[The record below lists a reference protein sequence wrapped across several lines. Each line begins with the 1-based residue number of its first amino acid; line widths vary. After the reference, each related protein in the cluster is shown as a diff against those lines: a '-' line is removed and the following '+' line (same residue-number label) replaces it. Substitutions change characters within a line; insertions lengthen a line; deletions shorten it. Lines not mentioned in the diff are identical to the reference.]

1 MVDFFKYSGQP
12 TEIPQ
17 YDFGRGFRALAQQR
31 LNEARLAEDIRSSK
45 ANEAGVQARHTDSMN
60 YNRESLDSTNDRYA
74 VGLADEQRTKEY
86 ESRINAKKQQ
96 DTLLK
101 TFNDYVARGDYS
113 RADMMLGQL
122 QSAGF
127 KVDRQPGQNGN
138 PIYRAEPPAFDGS
151 VGNLDASGI
160 RSQIGSGNNRPAQPV
175 SDSGQPPVSANPQQS
190 PPSDLFTEKNPFE
203 SLPGS
208 TQATPQPEPAGDN
221 FQAPAQPE
229 ANAIFR
235 PTPGQS
241 QEPTSTIPDG
251 STPGVEQ
258 EPKNPFDPYQMDTS
272 RIKQQNQARL
282 DPVLRGLIGATP
294 GRYQPNMGAYV
305 AGVREMGLP
314 LEESLESMQKPM
326 DTVAGLWKGE
336 MGANAAM
343 ARASMSQGSQE
354 SNRDLR
360 IIGMTRQ
367 FLNKVSQDYELPKAK
382 QDSEAIGGIRERLK
396 ARNPQDDLA
405 LLHDIRNLNQ
415 NGVATQPDIDA
426 IQQGNRTLWERGWN
440 ATIENFIT
448 SGMNESAREGL
459 LQALDL
465 IQRNRHERLQ
475 KGASQIMNS
484 IYTADNGTEQ
494 MAGLQFMAAQIP
506 RELWPE
512 EVKQFFDQQGGL
524 GKPEARADRGQ
535 RSSASVSVPA
545 NAPSTEPEDELDELM
560 K

>member
-1 MVDFFKYSGQP
+1 MPIDFSKYASRANPGE
-12 TEIPQ
+12 T
-17 YDFGRGFRALAQQR
+17 YDYGAGMRALAQQR
-31 LNEARLAEDIRSSK
+31 LNEAKLAEDQRQ
-45 ANEAGVQARHTDSMN
+45 ANMNEAGTQSRHADSMA

-86 ESRINAKKQQ
+86 QLKLDRKKQQ

-101 TFNDYVARGDYS
+101 DFNSLVARGDHS

-127 KVDRQPGQNGN
+127 KTDRQVGPDGM
-138 PIYRAEPPAFDGS
+138 PVYRAEPPAFDSSMGDIDS
-151 VGNLDASGI
+151 SGI
-160 RSQIGSGNNRPAQPV
+160 RSQIGSSQQQTIIPEDTGAIK
-175 SDSGQPPVSANPQQS
+175 PQEQS
-190 PPSDLFTEKNPFE
+190 LFQEKNPFD

-208 TQATPQPEPAGDN
+208 TQAMAQPEPAPDDGS
-221 FQAPAQPE
+221 FVAPPQPE
-229 ANAIFR
+229 ANAIFT
-235 PTPGQS
+235 PPGQS
-241 QEPTSTIPDG
+241 QEQPAAQPSAT
-251 STPGVEQ
+251 
-258 EPKNPFDPYQMDTS
+258 EPQNPFDPYRLDTS
-272 RIKQQNQARL
+272 NIRKQNQARM
-282 DPVLRGLIGATP
+282 DPMMRGLISATP
-294 GRYQPNMGAYV
+294 GRYQGNMGAFV
-305 AGVREMGLP
+305 SGAREMGMP
-314 LEESLESMQKPM
+314 LEETIETMQKPM

-343 ARASMSQGSQE
+343 ARASKSQGSQE

-367 FLNKVSQDYELPKAK
+367 FLNKVSQDYDLPKAK
-382 QDSEAIGGIRERLK
+382 QDFEAIDGIRERLN

-415 NGVATQPDIDA
+415 KGVATQPDIDA

-440 ATIENFIT
+440 ATLENFIQ

-459 LQALDL
+459 IQALDL
-465 IQRNRHERLQ
+465 MQQNRNERLQ
-475 KGASQIMNS
+475 KGAGQIMNS
-484 IYTADNGTEQ
+484 VYTADNGTEQ

-506 RELWPE
+506 RSLWPE

-524 GKPEARADRGQ
+524 GKPKANTHAGQ

-545 NAPSTEPEDELDELM
+545 SSSGEPEDELEGLINGN
-560 K
+560 

>member
-1 MVDFFKYSGQP
+1 MVEFFKYSGQQ

-17 YDFGRGFRALAQQR
+17 YDYGRGFRALAQHR
-31 LNEARLAEDIRSSK
+31 LQQARLAEDARQS
-45 ANEAGVQARHTDSMN
+45 NQQEAGTQSRHTDSMN
-60 YNRESLDSTNDRYA
+60 YNREALDSTNDRYA
-74 VGLADEQRTKEY
+74 VGLADEQRTREY
-86 ESRINAKKQQ
+86 QLKLDRKKQQ

-101 TFNDYVARGDYS
+101 DFNSLVARGDHS

-127 KVDRQPGQNGN
+127 KTDRQVGPDGM
-138 PIYRAEPPAFDGS
+138 PVYRAEPPAFDSSMGDIDS
-151 VGNLDASGI
+151 SGI
-160 RSQIGSGNNRPAQPV
+160 RSQIGSGNNRPAQP
-175 SDSGQPPVSANPQQS
+175 SSGNSSTSRLNNS
-190 PPSDLFTEKNPFE
+190 PSQSDLFTEKNPFD
-203 SLPGS
+203 SLPGA
-208 TQATPQPEPAGDN
+208 TQAMAQPEPVGDS

-229 ANAIFR
+229 ANAIFT
-235 PTPGQS
+235 PPGQS
-241 QEPTSTIPDG
+241 QEQPAAQPS
-251 STPGVEQ
+251 PG
-258 EPKNPFDPYQMDTS
+258 EPQNPFDPYRLDTS
-272 RIKQQNQARL
+272 NIRKQNQARM
-282 DPVLRGLIGATP
+282 DPMMRGLISATP
-294 GRYQPNMGAYV
+294 GRYQPNMGAFV
-305 AGVREMGLP
+305 SGAREMGMP
-314 LEESLESMQKPM
+314 LEETIETMQKPM

-367 FLNKVSQDYELPKAK
+367 FLNKVSQDYDLPKAK
-382 QDSEAIGGIRERLK
+382 QDFEAIDGIRERLS

-415 NGVATQPDIDA
+415 KGVATQPDIDA

-440 ATIENFIT
+440 ATLENFIQ

-459 LQALDL
+459 IQALDL
-465 IQRNRHERLQ
+465 MQQNRNERLQ
-475 KGASQIMNS
+475 KGAGQIMNS
-484 IYTADNGTEQ
+484 VYTADNGTEQ

-506 RELWPE
+506 RNLWPE

-524 GKPEARADRGQ
+524 GKPKANTHVGQ

>member
-12 TEIPQ
+12 TELPQ

-31 LNEARLAEDIRSSK
+31 LQEARLAEDIRSSK

-74 VGLADEQRTKEY
+74 VGLADEQRTREY
-86 ESRINAKKQQ
+86 QLKLDRKKQQ

-101 TFNDYVARGDYS
+101 DFNSLVARGDHS

-127 KVDRQPGQNGN
+127 KTDRQVGPDGM
-138 PIYRAEPPAFDGS
+138 PVYRAEPPQFDSSMGDIDS
-151 VGNLDASGI
+151 SGI
-160 RSQIGSGNNRPAQPV
+160 RSQIGSGNNQPFSPSIKAEVQPA
-175 SDSGQPPVSANPQQS
+175 PQS
-190 PPSDLFTEKNPFE
+190 NLFTEKNPFE
-203 SLPGS
+203 SLPG
-208 TQATPQPEPAGDN
+208 ATEAMTQPEPVGDSL
-221 FQAPAQPE
+221 QTPAQPE
-229 ANAIFR
+229 ANAIFT
-235 PTPGQS
+235 PPGQP
-241 QEPTSTIPDG
+241 QEQGSAQPSTA
-251 STPGVEQ
+251 
-258 EPKNPFDPYQMDTS
+258 EPQNPFDPYRLDTS
-272 RIKQQNQARL
+272 NIRKQNQARM
-282 DPVLRGLIGATP
+282 DPMMRGLISATP
-294 GRYQPNMGAYV
+294 GRYQPNMGAFV
-305 AGVREMGLP
+305 SGAREMGMP
-314 LEESLESMQKPM
+314 LEETIETMQKPM

-367 FLNKVSQDYELPKAK
+367 FLNKVSQDYDLPKAK
-382 QDSEAIGGIRERLK
+382 QDFEAIDGIRERLN

-415 NGVATQPDIDA
+415 KGVATQPDIDA

-440 ATIENFIT
+440 ATLENFIQ

-459 LQALDL
+459 IQALDL
-465 IQRNRHERLQ
+465 MQQNRNERLQ
-475 KGASQIMNS
+475 KGAGQIMNS
-484 IYTADNGTEQ
+484 VYTADNGTEQ

-506 RELWPE
+506 RNLWPE

-524 GKPEARADRGQ
+524 GKPKANTHVGQ
-535 RSSASVSVPA
+535 RSSASVAVPA
-545 NAPSTEPEDELDELM
+545 NAPSAEPEDELDELM

>member
-1 MVDFFKYSGQP
+1 
-12 TEIPQ
+12 
-17 YDFGRGFRALAQQR
+17 
-31 LNEARLAEDIRSSK
+31 
-45 ANEAGVQARHTDSMN
+45 
-60 YNRESLDSTNDRYA
+60 
-74 VGLADEQRTKEY
+74 
-86 ESRINAKKQQ
+86 
-96 DTLLK
+96 
-101 TFNDYVARGDYS
+101 
-113 RADMMLGQL
+113 
-122 QSAGF
+122 
-127 KVDRQPGQNGN
+127 
-138 PIYRAEPPAFDGS
+138 
-151 VGNLDASGI
+151 
-160 RSQIGSGNNRPAQPV
+160 
-175 SDSGQPPVSANPQQS
+175 
-190 PPSDLFTEKNPFE
+190 
-203 SLPGS
+203 
-208 TQATPQPEPAGDN
+208 
-221 FQAPAQPE
+221 
-229 ANAIFR
+229 
-235 PTPGQS
+235 
-241 QEPTSTIPDG
+241 
-251 STPGVEQ
+251 
-258 EPKNPFDPYQMDTS
+258 
-272 RIKQQNQARL
+272 
-282 DPVLRGLIGATP
+282 
-294 GRYQPNMGAYV
+294 MGAYV

-367 FLNKVSQDYELPKAK
+367 FLNKVSQDYDLPKAK

-524 GKPEARADRGQ
+524 GKPEARADRSQ
-535 RSSASVSVPA
+535 RSNASVSVPA